1 MNVLG
6 IDIGYSNLK
15 LAFGKAGHNPQVLL
29 RPAGAA
35 PADRL
40 GEKISGKAEDD
51 FLRVMVNGNP
61 FVAGLSPDRAELW
74 SRELHEDYPS
84 TESYRA
90 LFHAGLLLS
99 ELDQVDML
107 VTGLPVNQY
116 LNPDLRERLQS
127 QMQGEHQVTPR
138 RRITVE
144 QVKVVPQPVGGF
156 VDHVWNL
163 TDASEFEESRV
174 LVVDPG
180 FFSVD
185 WVLISHGELRRQSC
199 GTSLEASSVIL
210 DEAAKLV
217 ANDFGGNIGRERL
230 ENAIRQ
236 NQTEV
241 RLFGERIDFASY
253 LKKAAEKVGP
263 IVATRLRESLRKENA
278 GADIVLLV
286 GGGAGFFEPSVKEA
300 FPNLKVSTSDLPVFA
315 NARGFWRIGA

>member
-15 LAFGKAGHNPQVLL
+15 LAFGKRGTEPKVLL
-29 RPAGAA
+29 KPAGAA
-35 PADRL
+35 PVDRL
-40 GEKISGKAEDD
+40 GEKIADKGKDD
-51 FLRVMVNGNP
+51 FLRVVVNGSP
-61 FVAGLSPDRAELW
+61 FAAGLSPDRAELW

-90 LFHAGLLLS
+90 LFHAGLLLA
-99 ELDQVDML
+99 ELEQIDLL
-107 VTGLPVNQY
+107 VTGLPVSQY
-116 LNPDLRERLQS
+116 LNQELRTRLQT
-127 QMQGEHQVTPR
+127 QMTGEHQVTPR
-138 RRITVE
+138 RRITV
-144 QVKVVPQPVGGF
+144 QAVKVVPQPVGGF

-163 TDASEFEESRV
+163 KDAAEFEDSRV

-185 WVLISHGELRRQSC
+185 WVLISNGELRRQSC

-210 DEAAKLV
+210 DEAAKQL
-217 ANDFGGNIGRERL
+217 ANDFGGNVGRERL
-230 ENAIRQ
+230 ENAVRL

-241 RLFGERIDFASY
+241 RLYGEKIDIAPYLNAAS
-253 LKKAAEKVGP
+253 AKVGP

-286 GGGAGFFEPSVKEA
+286 GGGAGFFKESVIEA
-300 FPNLKVSTSDLPVFA
+300 FPNLKVTTPESPVYA
-315 NARGFWRIGA
+315 NARGFWRMGS

>member
-15 LAFGKAGHNPQVLL
+15 LAYGPQGAEPKVLL

-40 GEKISGKAEDD
+40 GEKIGGSGEED
-51 FLRVMVNGNP
+51 FLRVLVNGEP

-84 TESYRA
+84 TNSYRA

-99 ELDQVDML
+99 ELDQIDLV

-116 LNPDLRERLQS
+116 LNPELRERLAA
-127 QMQGEHQVTPR
+127 QMQGEHQITPR
-138 RRITVE
+138 RKITVSK
-144 QVKVVPQPVGGF
+144 VKVVPQPVGGF
-156 VDHVWNL
+156 VDHVWSL
-163 TDASEFEESRV
+163 QDATEIEDSRV

-185 WVLISHGELRRQSC
+185 WVLISNGELRRQSC

-210 DEAAKLV
+210 DEAVRLIAE
-217 ANDFGGNIGRERL
+217 DFGGNVGRERL
-230 ENAIRQ
+230 EHTLRNGH
-236 NQTEV
+236 NQV
-241 RLFGERIDFASY
+241 RLLGERVVVVPY
-253 LKKAAEKVGP
+253 LKKAADKVGP
-263 IVATRLRESLRKENA
+263 IVSTRLRESLRKENA
-278 GADIVLLV
+278 SADMVLLV
-286 GGGAGFFEPSVKEA
+286 GGGAGFFELAIKDA
-300 FPNLKVSTSDLPVFA
+300 FPQLKVSTPDTPVFA
-315 NARGFWRIGA
+315 NVRGFWRMGV